1 MYDVFAIYNRPR
13 DVYDIVIMNSIN
25 HCDVVIIDDD
35 NDDMIVLDHCDVV
48 IIDDDNDDMIVLD
61 HCDDMIVLDHCDDMT
76 VLDHCD
82 DMTVI
87 DHCDE
92 AAAAAV
98 GTAPDEGIKEFF
110 DRHGNVLYYHVFL
123 IIHFIYKH

>member
-1 MYDVFAIYNRPR
+1 MYDIVAIYNRPR

-35 NDDMIVLDHCDVV
+35 D
-48 IIDDDNDDMIVLD
+48 DDMIVLD
-61 HCDDMIVLDHCDDMT
+61 HCDDMI
-76 VLDHCD
+76 
-82 DMTVI
+82 VI